1 MPALDIAQIRAE
13 AAELVRLYGDPE
25 TFAAA
30 AKDFFQAHSAPSYRQ
45 SPVVSIHAPLKS
57 YDTPLPVLRALVN
70 AVRKVATVNDSHTL
84 LVAARLW
91 ADPIR
96 EQRRLAVELLGLVV
110 AVRPDEAYEL
120 MTRWLNTLDDLELIG
135 LLATQVGGPWLTG
148 DLYGRLEQV
157 RQWVNSP
164 HKHQRQ
170 FGVMALAPLAKRRS
184 SGDTTAVLEVMTGV
198 MRESDVEVRKSVA
211 HVIRELSANGPGE
224 AARFLSAWAD
234 TIDKNTNW
242 IVRHALEKL
251 DTDTRA
257 QITAILRGQGGPHP

>member
-13 AAELVRLYGDPE
+13 AAELGRLYGDPE
-25 TFAAA
+25 TFVAAVR
-30 AKDFFQAHSAPSYRQ
+30 DFFQTHSAPSYRQ
-45 SPVVSIHAPLKS
+45 SPIVSIHAPLKS

-70 AVRKVATVNDSHTL
+70 AARKVATVNDSHTL
-84 LVAARLW
+84 LVAGRLW

-96 EQRRLAVELLGLVV
+96 EQRRLAVELLGLIV
-110 AVRPDEAYEL
+110 AVRPSETYEL
-120 MTRWLNTLDDLELIG
+120 MTRWLSTLDDLELIG
-135 LLATQVGGPWLTG
+135 LLATQVGGPWLMG

-170 FGVMALAPLAKRRS
+170 FGVMTLAPLAKQRNF
-184 SGDTTAVLEVMTGV
+184 GDATAVLEVMTGL

-211 HVIRELSANGPGE
+211 HVIRELSVNGPGE

-234 TIDKNTNW
+234 TLDKNTNW

-257 QITAILRGQGGPHP
+257 QITTILRGQRHE

>member
-13 AAELVRLYGDPE
+13 AAELARLYGDPE

-45 SPVVSIHAPLKS
+45 SLVVSIHAPLKS

-110 AVRPDEAYEL
+110 AVRPNETYEL
-120 MTRWLNTLDDLELIG
+120 MTHWLNTLDDLELIG
-135 LLATQVGGPWLTG
+135 LLATQVGGPWLMG
-148 DLYGRLEQV
+148 DLYSRLEQV

-170 FGVMALAPLAKRRS
+170 FGVTALAPLAKRRS
-184 SGDTTAVLEVMTGV
+184 SGDTTAVLEVLAGV
-198 MRESDVEVRKSVA
+198 MREGDVEVRKSVA
-211 HVIRELSANGPGE
+211 HVIRELSVNGPGE

-257 QITAILRGQGGPHP
+257 QITSALRGQGGPHP